1 MIKKLTSI
9 LFSLFVICTISFVV
23 FLIYLRAQPL
33 PATSIPQTSH
43 VYDLQGQVID
53 RFYIGENRE
62 VVSLDDIS
70 TYVIQATLAVEDH
83 RYFDHFGF
91 DLKGVTRAAIV
102 NLQNMDKEQGASTIT
117 QQLARNL
124 YLTHEKTWTRKMKE
138 AIYTIQLE
146 MKYSKKEILELY
158 LNEIYYGHATYG
170 IQAASQ
176 HYFNKDAK
184 DLTLAE
190 STLIAGIPKGP
201 AYYSPFL
208 DYENSK
214 SRQYIVLQAMVNSGL
229 ISDQEADVAYQE
241 TLNFNSNEQDNK
253 AFAPYFVD
261 YVRKLAIEKTNINEE
276 DFNQGGYQIY
286 TTLDTNAQ
294 KIAEEIVV
302 EKMKGKDELQVAL
315 ISIDPRNGY
324 VKALVGGSNYEKNQ
338 YNRVFANT
346 RQPGSAFKP
355 ILYLTALQLNE
366 LSAVSQF
373 KSEPTAFS
381 YDDGKKSYMPSN
393 FGDKYP
399 HDYIDLRQAIAESDN
414 IYAVHTIMQIG
425 AENVI
430 STARTL
436 GVTSPMQPLPS
447 LALGTY
453 PVSPFEM
460 AYAFGTI
467 ANQGI
472 KAEPIAILKIED
484 AFGNTLYEAEPQA
497 KQVIEPAYTYIMTN
511 LMKGIFDSGGTG
523 NRVSNILK
531 RPVAAKTG
539 TTNTDAWMV
548 GFTPELSTAVWIGY
562 DKDLTISPVE
572 SMLASPIFAEY
583 TERTLEAIPPKLFP
597 VPDEVVSVYVDVKSG
612 KLATEDCPDSRLETF
627 VRGTEPTEYCSIHS
641 LNDSDLDPATQ
652 QEDVESGESSWWN
665 DLKRWWNN

>member
-1 MIKKLTSI
+1 MLKKMASI
-9 LFSLFVICTISFVV
+9 LFSLFIICTISFVV
-23 FLIYLRAQPL
+23 FLIYLRTQPL
-33 PATSIPQTSH
+33 PVTSIPQTSY

-53 RFYIGENRE
+53 RFYVGENRE
-62 VVSLDDIS
+62 VVSLDEIS

-102 NLQNMDKEQGASTIT
+102 NLQNMDKGQGASTIT

-124 YLTHEKTWTRKMKE
+124 YLTHEKTWTRKIKE

-146 MKYSKKEILELY
+146 MKYTKKEILELY

-176 HYFNKDAK
+176 HFFNKDAK

-208 DYENSK
+208 DFENSK
-214 SRQYIVLQAMVNSGL
+214 NRQYIVLQAMVNSGL
-229 ISDQEADVAYQE
+229 ISDQEADAAYQE
-241 TLNFNSNEQDNK
+241 KLNFSSSEKNSK

-261 YVRKLAIEKTNINEE
+261 YVRKLAMDRINIDED

-286 TTLDTNAQ
+286 TTLDINAQ
-294 KIAEEIVV
+294 KIAEEIVE
-302 EKMKGKDELQVAL
+302 EKMEDKNELQVAL

-324 VKALVGGSNYEKNQ
+324 VKAMVGGSNYEKNQ

-355 ILYLTALQLNE
+355 VLYLTALQLNE
-366 LSAVSQF
+366 LTAVSQF

-381 YDDGKKSYMPSN
+381 YDNGKKSYMPSN

-414 IYAVHTIMQIG
+414 IFAVNAIMQIG

-436 GVTSPMQPLPS
+436 GITSPMEPLPS

-472 KAEPIAILKIED
+472 KAEPIAILRIED
-484 AFGNTLYEAEPQA
+484 AFGNILFEAEPH
-497 KQVIEPAYTYIMTN
+497 IEKVMEPEYTYIMTN

-572 SMLASPIFAEY
+572 STLASPIFAEF

-612 KLATEDCPDSRLETF
+612 KLASEDCPDSRLETF

-641 LNDSDLDPATQ
+641 SNDSDLDSVTQ
-652 QEDVESGESSWWN
+652 QEGVESEESSWWN

>member
-1 MIKKLTSI
+1 MIKKLTTV
-9 LFSLFVICTISFVV
+9 LFSLFIICTISFVV
-23 FLIYLRAQPL
+23 FLIYLRTQPL
-33 PATSIPQTSH
+33 PVTSIPQTSY
-43 VYDLQGQVID
+43 VYDLQGQAID
-53 RFYIGENRE
+53 SFYVGENRE

-102 NLQNMDKEQGASTIT
+102 NLQNMDKGQGASTIT

-124 YLTHEKTWTRKMKE
+124 YLTHEKTWTRKIKE

-146 MKYSKKEILELY
+146 MQYSKKEILELY

-176 HYFNKDAK
+176 HFFNKDAK

-208 DYENSK
+208 DLENSK
-214 SRQYIVLQAMVNSGL
+214 NRQYVVLQAMVNSGL
-229 ISDQEADVAYQE
+229 ISDQEADTAYKEQ
-241 TLNFNSNEQDNK
+241 LNFSSGEKNSK

-261 YVRKLAIEKTNINEE
+261 YVRKLAIEKININEE

-294 KIAEEIVV
+294 KIAEEIV
-302 EKMKGKDELQVAL
+302 EDKMEDKNELQVAL

-324 VKALVGGSNYEKNQ
+324 VKAMVGGSNYEKNQ
-338 YNRVFANT
+338 YNRVFADT

-373 KSEPTAFS
+373 KSEPTAFT

-399 HDYIDLRQAIAESDN
+399 HDYIDLRQAIAQSDN
-414 IYAVHTIMQIG
+414 IYAVHTILQVG

-436 GVTSPMQPLPS
+436 GITSPMQPLPS

-472 KAEPIAILKIED
+472 KAEPIAILRIED
-484 AFGNTLYEAEPQA
+484 AFGNNLYEAEPQA
-497 KQVIEPAYTYIMTN
+497 KQVIDPAYTYIMTN

-523 NRVSNILK
+523 NRVSKILK

-539 TTNTDAWMV
+539 TTNTDSWMV

-627 VRGTEPTEYCSIHS
+627 VRGTEPTEYCLIHS
-641 LNDSDLDPATQ
+641 TDDSDLDPVTQ
-652 QEDVESGESSWWN
+652 QEDVESEESSWWN